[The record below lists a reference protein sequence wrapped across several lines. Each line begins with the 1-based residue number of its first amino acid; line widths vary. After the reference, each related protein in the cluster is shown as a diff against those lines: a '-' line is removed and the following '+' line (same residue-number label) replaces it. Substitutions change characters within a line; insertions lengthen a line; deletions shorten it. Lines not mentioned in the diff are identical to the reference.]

1 MMLTAVDGVRC
12 VLKFASMSKKKR
24 GPTAPN
30 QLDHRD
36 ALLAAADVEFTPE
49 AHAAAGTLDP
59 LPTSFVLLG
68 TSDNPHYVRVLFKNG
83 IEDIRA
89 KSLRPVPLP
98 LSSRTS

>member
-1 MMLTAVDGVRC
+1 MMLTTVDGVRC

-30 QLDHRD
+30 QLDPRD
-36 ALLAAADVEFTPE
+36 TLLAAKDVEFTPE

-59 LPTSFVLLG
+59 LPTIFVLLG
-68 TSDNPHYVRVLFKNG
+68 KSDNPHCVQALFKNG

-89 KSLRPVPLP
+89 KSLRPVPL
-98 LSSRTS
+98 SSRTS